1 MVNYRNIAVVG
12 TGGIGSWLAEFLYK
26 AKQGKQIPLTTQVT
40 LIDFDSVEQ
49 KNLSYQNYTFNDLTR
64 MKAEVLANRFYFRHQ
79 VKKIQSAEDLAGFDL
94 IILAVDNS
102 LVRKLVFETCETSG
116 VQWIDLRC
124 NERNIGYYIK
134 SPKNNLEAMLK
145 TIGNTDEKG
154 SCQRPV
160 DMEKDRIHYACVI
173 IAAYGLQTTL
183 NLIREEQVVDTMV
196 KRV

>member
-1 MVNYRNIAVVG
+1 MNYRNIAVVG
-12 TGGIGSWLAEFLYK
+12 AGGIGSWMAEFLYK
-26 AKQGKQIPLTTQVT
+26 AKQGKQIPLTTQIT

-49 KNLSYQNYTFNDLTR
+49 KNLAYQNFTFNDLTR
-64 MKAEVLANRFYFRHQ
+64 MKAEALANRFYFKSQ
-79 VKKIQSAEDLAGFDL
+79 VKRVQSAEDLAGFDM
-94 IILAVDNS
+94 IILCVDNS

-116 VQWIDLRC
+116 VPWIDLRC

-134 SPKNNLEAMLK
+134 SKKNTLAEMLK

-173 IAAYGLQTTL
+173 IASYGLQVLL
-183 NLIREEQVVDTMV
+183 NMIREEQVVDSMV

>member
-1 MVNYRNIAVVG
+1 MNYRNIAVIG
-12 TGGIGSWLAEFLYK
+12 AGGIGSWLAEFLYK

-40 LIDFDSVEQ
+40 LMDFDSVEP
-49 KNLSYQNYTFNDLTR
+49 KNLQYQNFTFNDLTR

-79 VKKIQSAEDLAGFDL
+79 VQKVQTAEDLAGFDL

-102 LVRKLVFETCETSG
+102 LVRKLVFETCEASG

-134 SPKNNLEAMLK
+134 SKKNTLAEMLK

-160 DMEKDRIHYACVI
+160 DIEKNTIHYSCIV
-173 IAAYGLQTTL
+173 IAAYGVQILL
-183 NLIREEQVVDTMV
+183 NLMREEQVVDSMI
-196 KRV
+196 KRI